1 MIRSLRRVSVRVVVN
16 SLPSTGRSPSSGT
29 FGVPVTLRSSSNP
42 PMAMGSPLVTRTVV
56 VASRVLNWGTPWLVL
71 AVVHAPFS
79 RLSGPASHR
88 PRPEWRMVGSIVS
101 LVFEWSALELLT
113 DAPGTGGRLRTRP
126 EDFRVE
132 ELPAYPLSGEGE
144 HLYLHLEKTGHT
156 TAHLLR
162 ELGTQLGVRDRDI
175 GAAGLKDRHA
185 VTTQWISVPAKY
197 EARLPAFEMEGVRV
211 LETRRHGN
219 KLGLGHLRGN
229 RFSVRVRE
237 AAGTAELATATLE
250 RLVAGGVPNYFGPQ
264 RFGLHGLNAEEG
276 LRVLRG
282 ESRLRDPR
290 VRRFL
295 TTSVQSLIFNRF
307 LSLRLERGL
316 FDRLVTGDM
325 AKKHDTGGVFLVED
339 AAAESPRAERGE
351 VSATG
356 TLFGRKVRPLTLDAG
371 ELEREALAAFGLT
384 PEVFASRR
392 GDRRLTRVF
401 PEGAEVRPEEDGYT
415 VSFALPRGSFATS
428 VLRELMKTDV
438 DAGASQEES
447 PEESP
452 EEDG

>member
-1 MIRSLRRVSVRVVVN
+1 
-16 SLPSTGRSPSSGT
+16 
-29 FGVPVTLRSSSNP
+29 
-42 PMAMGSPLVTRTVV
+42 
-56 VASRVLNWGTPWLVL
+56 
-71 AVVHAPFS
+71 
-79 RLSGPASHR
+79 
-88 PRPEWRMVGSIVS
+88 MVGPIVS
-101 LVFEWSALELLT
+101 LVFEWSALAALT
-113 DAPGTGGRLRTRP
+113 ETPGTGGELRAVP

-132 ELPAYPLSGEGE
+132 EVPAYPLSGEGE
-144 HLYLHLEKTGHT
+144 HLFLHLEKRGHT
-156 TAHLLR
+156 TAHVLR
-162 ELGTQLGVRDRDI
+162 ELCAQVGVRDRDV
-175 GAAGLKDRHA
+175 GVAGLKDRHA
-185 VTTQWISVPAKY
+185 VTTQWISVPARY
-197 EARLPAFEMEGVRV
+197 EARLSHFTLEGVRV

-229 RFSVRVRE
+229 RFVVRVRD
-237 AAGTAELATATLE
+237 AAGTADQAALTLALLT
-250 RLVAGGVPNYFGPQ
+250 RHGVPNYFGPQ
-264 RFGLHGLNAEEG
+264 RFGLRGLNAEEG
-276 LRVLRG
+276 LNVLRG

-295 TTSVQSLIFNRF
+295 TTSVQSLVFNRF

-316 FDRLVTGDM
+316 FERLVVGDM

-356 TLFGRKVRPLTLDAG
+356 TLFGRKVKPLTLDAG

-401 PEGAEVRPEEDGYT
+401 PENAEVRPEEDGYT
-415 VSFALPRGSFATS
+415 VAFTLPKGSFATS

-438 DAGASQEES
+438 DAAGEPDES
-447 PEESP
+447 S
-452 EEDG
+452 EDGA